1 MRRLFVLLLLGIL
14 VPAVA
19 ITAAIATMVVVP
31 HPIAEQSRRIEV
43 KPGQSLRGTLRT
55 AAAAG
60 AIEQPR
66 LTEWATRLSGGAA
79 PKAGHYH
86 LPARASDWQIV
97 RMLDEGRV
105 ATVAVTAPEGL
116 TVREIADLVE
126 KAGVAAADEIV
137 EAARDRGL
145 LDRYG
150 VPATW
155 AEGYL
160 FPETY
165 RFAEGVGG
173 RAVVEAMLAMFRAR
187 VPSDYD
193 ARAKAAGLGGEYA
206 AVILASIIERE
217 TPLVEEMPRV
227 SAVYH
232 NRLRIGM
239 RLQADPTA
247 IYGMPGYDGNL
258 TRRHLQT
265 TTPWNTYRIS
275 GLPATPI
282 ANPGEQALLAAVEP
296 GPWHDLY
303 FVARGDGSHDFS
315 TTYAEHSRKVER
327 WQIRREGRR

>member
-1 MRRLFVLLLLGIL
+1 MRRVLVLLLLGII
-14 VPAVA
+14 VPAFA
-19 ITAAIATMVVVP
+19 ITAGIATMILIP
-31 HPIAEQSRRIEV
+31 HPIAEQARQIEV
-43 KPGQSLRGTLRT
+43 QPGQSLRGTLQ
-55 AAAAG
+55 AAADAG

-66 LTEWATRLSGGAA
+66 MTEWAARLRGGAV
-79 PKAGHYH
+79 PKAGRYR
-86 LPARASDWQIV
+86 LPARASDWQIL
-97 RMLDEGRV
+97 RMLDEGRL
-105 ATVAVTAPEGL
+105 ATVAVTVPEGL
-116 TVREIADLVE
+116 TVREIALLVE
-126 KAGVAAADEIV
+126 EAGVAAADEIV
-137 EAARDRGL
+137 DAARDGSL
-145 LDRYG
+145 LERYG
-150 VPATW
+150 VPATY
-155 AEGYL
+155 AEGYF

-187 VPSDYD
+187 VPPDYD
-193 ARAKAAGLGGEYA
+193 ARAKAVGLEGEYA

-217 TPLVEEMPRV
+217 TSLAEEMPRV

-258 TRRHLQT
+258 THRHLQT
-265 TTPWNTYRIS
+265 RTPWNTYRIS

-282 ANPGEQALLAAVEP
+282 ANPGEKALWAAVEP
-296 GPWHDLY
+296 GPWRDLY

-315 TTYAEHSRKVER
+315 TTYTEHARKVER